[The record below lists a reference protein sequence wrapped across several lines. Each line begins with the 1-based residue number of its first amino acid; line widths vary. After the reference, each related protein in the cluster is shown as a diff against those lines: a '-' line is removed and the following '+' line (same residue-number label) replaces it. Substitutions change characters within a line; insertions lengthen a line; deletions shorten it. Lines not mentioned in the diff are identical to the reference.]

1 MTTTLTF
8 RLPKSQR
15 QKLRAQA
22 KALGKTESEILRQML
37 DRELNARP
45 LGERIGHLK
54 GALGKQIREPDAWSR
69 QIRER
74 NWRE

>member
-1 MTTTLTF
+1 VTTTLTF
-8 RLPKSQR
+8 RLDKSQR

-37 DRELNARP
+37 DRELDARP
-45 LGERIGHLK
+45 LSERIGHLK
-54 GALGKQIREPDAWSR
+54 GALGKQIRKPDAWL
-69 QIRER
+69 RELRAR